1 MSTLSAATE
10 YDYLFKLLLIGDSG
24 VGKSCLLLRF
34 ADHTYTESY
43 ISTIGVDFKIRT
55 IDLDGKTIKL
65 QIWDTAGQERFRTIT
80 SSYYRGAHGIIVVY
94 DVTDSDSF
102 NNVKQ
107 WLNEIDR
114 YASENVNKLL
124 VGNKCDLVNKKA
136 VDYETAKAFA
146 DKLDIPFLE
155 TSAKTATNVEKAFLT
170 MAAEI
175 KNTIANNPPTNNVK
189 SNKTV
194 DVKGQNINS
203 NTSSGCCS

>member
-1 MSTLSAATE
+1 MSSVAAATE

-107 WLNEIDR
+107 WLSEIDR
-114 YASENVNKLL
+114 YAGENVNKLL
-124 VGNKCDLVNKKA
+124 VGNKCYLVNKKA
-136 VDYETAKAFA
+136 VEYETAKAFA
-146 DKLDIPFLE
+146 DKLEIPFLE
-155 TSAKTATNVEKAFLT
+155 TSAKAATHVEKAFLT

-175 KNTIANNPPTNNVK
+175 KNTLSTQQPMPQPHGEKIVAPGK
-189 SNKTV
+189 KIQEQS
-194 DVKGQNINS
+194 
-203 NTSSGCCS
+203 TSCCN